1 MKDSQ
6 IVELY
11 WNRDERAIRETS
23 TRYGRYCYAI
33 ADNILHDPEDA
44 EECVNDTWMRAWNAM
59 PPQRPGRL
67 RMFLAKITRNLSFD
81 RFQARRAQK
90 RGGGEMPLVLEE
102 LEECLPSRDDVEGEV
117 QARELERAVSEF
129 LRVLPERECSV
140 FLRRYFFVET
150 VSQIGRRYGLK
161 EGHVLVILSRT
172 RQKLREFLR
181 KEEYV

>member
-59 PPQRPGRL
+59 PQRPGRL

-90 RGGGEMPLVLEE
+90 RGGGGNAAGFGGAGGMPAQ
-102 LEECLPSRDDVEGEV
+102 PGRRGGRG
-117 QARELERAVSEF
+117 AGRELERAVSEF
-129 LRVLPERECSV
+129 LRVLPSGNAACFCGGIS
-140 FLRRYFFVET
+140 LW
-150 VSQIGRRYGLK
+150 
-161 EGHVLVILSRT
+161 SRFPRSGGAT
-172 RQKLREFLR
+172 A
-181 KEEYV
+181 

>member
-140 FLRRYFFVET
+140 FLRRYFFVEP

-161 EGHVLVILSRT
+161 AVSYTHLDVYK
-172 RQKLREFLR
+172 RQGRDFSA
-181 KEEYV
+181 

>member
-1 MKDSQ
+1 M
-6 IVELY
+6 
-11 WNRDERAIRETS
+11 
-23 TRYGRYCYAI
+23 
-33 ADNILHDPEDA
+33 
-44 EECVNDTWMRAWNAM
+44 
-59 PPQRPGRL
+59 
-67 RMFLAKITRNLSFD
+67 
-81 RFQARRAQK
+81 
-90 RGGGEMPLVLEE
+90 
-102 LEECLPSRDDVEGEV
+102 

-140 FLRRYFFVET
+140 FLRRYFFVEP

>member
-140 FLRRYFFVET
+140 FLRRSFFV
-150 VSQIGRRYGLK
+150 
-161 EGHVLVILSRT
+161 
-172 RQKLREFLR
+172 
-181 KEEYV
+181 

>member
-1 MKDSQ
+1 MEDSA
-6 IVELY
+6 IIDLY
-11 WNRDERAIRETS
+11 WAREERALSETD
-23 TRYGRYCYAI
+23 TKYGGYCRSI
-33 ADNILHDPEDA
+33 AHNILRNREDT
-44 EECVNDTWMRAWNAM
+44 EECVSDTWLHAWNAM

-140 FLRRYFFVET
+140 FLRRYFFVEP

>member
-1 MKDSQ
+1 
-6 IVELY
+6 
-11 WNRDERAIRETS
+11 
-23 TRYGRYCYAI
+23 
-33 ADNILHDPEDA
+33 
-44 EECVNDTWMRAWNAM
+44 
-59 PPQRPGRL
+59 
-67 RMFLAKITRNLSFD
+67 
-81 RFQARRAQK
+81 
-90 RGGGEMPLVLEE
+90 MPLVLEE

-140 FLRRYFFVET
+140 FLRRYFFVEP